1 MEIVK
6 YYIINLEHRTD
17 RKEIA
22 EKYMK
27 AAGIENYEFFKAV
40 HHKEFTEEFIQDMVY
55 GRKYH
60 HRVKSETA
68 KRASL
73 GCGTSHLRLMKKI
86 LNEYGNTGDKAF
98 VILEDDF
105 HLHDES
111 SFVNKI
117 KEGLKIIPTDWELL
131 YLGDMGKE
139 HTDRTEKFLPG
150 IDKANDV
157 WGTHGYIIR
166 NLREFVNKFEILY
179 EDGYLADRAFR
190 KMIRDDKKN
199 LHKYLIFRP
208 YLAVQ
213 WQSYSDIEE
222 KLFPHSNFK
231 HKFVNDIITK

>member
-1 MEIVK
+1 MEVVK
-6 YYIINLEHRTD
+6 YFIINLEHRED
-17 RKEIA
+17 RRIIA

-55 GRKYH
+55 GRKYT
-60 HRVKSETA
+60 HRVKSEVA

-86 LNEYGNTGDKAF
+86 LEEYGDDGTKAF

-105 HLHDES
+105 HLHDETT
-111 SFVNKI
+111 FVQKI
-117 KEGLKIIPTDWELL
+117 NEGLEIVPKDWEMI

-150 IDKANDV
+150 IDKANNV
-157 WGTHGYIIR
+157 WGTHGYIMR
-166 NLREFVNKFEILY
+166 NYFPFVHKFERLY

-190 KMIRDDKKN
+190 KMVRDDKKN

-213 WQSYSDIEE
+213 WQSYSDIDE
-222 KLFPHSNFK
+222 KMFTHSNFK
-231 HKFVNDIITK
+231 HKFTEN